1 MLSTSKNLHIHFSEP
16 LSHPLTLDHVL
27 REIVSYVEGCWS
39 PMPAH
44 VRRAFLSREGP
55 LSIRDFF
62 KLGIT
67 CGGWCVGL
75 IDIDIE
81 Q

>member
-1 MLSTSKNLHIHFSEP
+1 
-16 LSHPLTLDHVL
+16 
-27 REIVSYVEGCWS
+27 
-39 PMPAH
+39 MPAH

>member
-1 MLSTSKNLHIHFSEP
+1 
-16 LSHPLTLDHVL
+16 
-27 REIVSYVEGCWS
+27 
-39 PMPAH
+39 MPAH

-67 CGGWCVGL
+67 FAVVVYWISRFRATKKATLLGRPRLACGCR
-75 IDIDIE
+75 
-81 Q
+81 